1 MDPYSMFDNAQ
12 YFSSRSSRT
21 ERMSHTERTEFTEEA
36 SPCLASNKDSAF
48 GAFKKKEIIKTPV
61 PKQTHKGTFKPVSS
75 ASKMPTNPQN
85 VMGFYV
91 GERVEHSTFGQGEI
105 LEITGDGDNR
115 KAKIDFDDFG
125 EKQLLLKYAR
135 LSKV

>member
-1 MDPYSMFDNAQ
+1 M
-12 YFSSRSSRT
+12 
-21 ERMSHTERTEFTEEA
+21 
-36 SPCLASNKDSAF
+36 
-48 GAFKKKEIIKTPV
+48 FKKAEIIKTPV

-135 LSKV
+135 LQKS